1 MHTKTYKEFG
11 GRSRDR
17 AVNSCPLIDD
27 RSNSASPTRR
37 QPHPAGMQALGGFLG
52 QPIGN
57 EDRVLEWPPPE
68 PRPFFMRPMITTFTA
83 MFGTRTFPPHNPNVW
98 FFGPTANVQQLVFDD
113 GPDIIEEGAP
123 PELAH
128 AQSSGLHR
136 TSSQLSPSSSGEG
149 SNADDSHSSPRG
161 SLVIHNVGASMFL
174 DVPASQTE
182 TGEGPATIQQT
193 RRRPDHMDVEED
205 GYIVETPGISTVP
218 SSENIHDVI
227 RVQQRIV
234 EPPPRQIV
242 FIVMDTNR
250 AGADLED
257 SYPYV
262 MNDIQWAMQQ
272 LISGMSSES
281 TDG

>member
-17 AVNSCPLIDD
+17 AVTSCPLIDD

-37 QPHPAGMQALGGFLG
+37 QPHPAGMQGLGGFFG

-68 PRPFFMRPMITTFTA
+68 PRPFIVRPMITTFAA
-83 MFGTRTFPPHNPNVW
+83 MLGPRPLPPHNPNVW

-113 GPDIIEEGAP
+113 GPDIIEEGDP
-123 PELAH
+123 PELVH
-128 AQSSGLHR
+128 AQSSSLHR
-136 TSSQLSPSSSGEG
+136 TSSRLSSSSDDEG
-149 SNADDSHSSPRG
+149 SNVDDSSPRG
-161 SLVIHNVGASMFL
+161 SLVIHNVDTSMFL

-182 TGEGPATIQQT
+182 TGEGPPAIQQT
-193 RRRPDHMDVEED
+193 RRPPIHTEE
-205 GYIVETPGISTVP
+205 GYTVETPGISTVP
-218 SSENIHDVI
+218 SSDNVHDVI
-227 RVQQRIV
+227 RVQQRII

-250 AGADLED
+250 AGADID
-257 SYPYV
+257 NAYPYTL
-262 MNDIQWAMQQ
+262 DDLQWAMQEI
-272 LISGMSSES
+272 ISGMSSDS